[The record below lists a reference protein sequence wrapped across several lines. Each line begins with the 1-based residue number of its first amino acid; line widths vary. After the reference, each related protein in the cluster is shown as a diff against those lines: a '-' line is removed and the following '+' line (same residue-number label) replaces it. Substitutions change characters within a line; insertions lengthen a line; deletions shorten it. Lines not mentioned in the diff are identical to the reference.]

1 MGSGK
6 HTIKYPPISVKI
18 ESLSG
23 LAATTVIK
31 PEIDPIVL
39 GSIDSVYLEEGGIGY
54 GCTNIMD
61 FHRRPDVG
69 ISTVTALA
77 LLKPIII
84 GGSIIGVQILANGN
98 GYREDSD
105 IIITSPTG
113 SFGDVR
119 PIITDNK
126 ITGVQILDG
135 GIGYGTSDTT
145 MTLQN
150 RGKSAKFIG
159 NVREWKINQVQKNDN
174 IINTEDSILTKPS
187 TNPEFQLQ
195 TIGMYPPQKLRYQL
209 GDNIDSGNIETPNA
223 FHSPICLLYTSQS
236 PRDS

>member
-39 GSIDSVYLEEGGIGY
+39 GSIDNVYLEQGGIGY

-69 ISTVTALA
+69 ISTVVFNA

-84 GGSIIGVQILANGN
+84 GGSIVDVQ
-98 GYREDSD
+98 
-105 IIITSPTG
+105 
-113 SFGDVR
+113 
-119 PIITDNK
+119 
-126 ITGVQILDG
+126 
-135 GIGYGTSDTT
+135 
-145 MTLQN
+145 
-150 RGKSAKFIG
+150 
-159 NVREWKINQVQKNDN
+159 
-174 IINTEDSILTKPS
+174 
-187 TNPEFQLQ
+187 
-195 TIGMYPPQKLRYQL
+195 
-209 GDNIDSGNIETPNA
+209 
-223 FHSPICLLYTSQS
+223 ICLLYTSPS